1 MKGLKLFFLLLSF
14 VILLSPSE
22 CGDFNSQGQTTQEF
36 SKYFKK
42 TISFLDYSAIV
53 SKDIVV
59 NPSDLIRKRLAE
71 LISTQINLPRFYWE
85 SLPETT
91 VSKFKQ
97 VVSEK
102 AYSSLNELS
111 SDVQVYIVPE
121 IVRILDINKEM
132 KALSLVSEA
141 DRERFISTKAKTFG
155 IDARKIERVMNSGYI
170 VIPFIDMARVVRDTI
185 VEKKKGREVRI
196 PGVRATING
205 GMAIYRVKFENNQY
219 SIIFSYEVRAKSP
232 SNAFVSVVDYKGN
245 ISPQDSAFMFAV
257 PGLVSS
263 FDMALREIFK
273 LSAPVVEASFN
284 SVKFDLGKR
293 EGVLIDDG
301 FDIYE
306 FVETITG
313 EIKKRNVGFVRVS
326 NVADNRYKKEY
337 SSAQI
342 IIGSIFGS
350 GVIQKGML
358 AEERPRFPFD
368 FVFGLSAFPVKVSSV
383 DFYNFPLS
391 AGVMDTVK
399 IKKVSPFAYVGHFDI
414 NVNFGKAINKSQLW
428 FILSANV
435 GVLPLDVNF
444 FGNDVKSGLYG
455 NFSIGLMKKIYF
467 RRLSVAFESRVGVA
481 NFKFSAKESS
491 NRDTIEY
498 ALSLRKWLLQGGVGT
513 GIEFV
518 INPDLNIG
526 VKGLYLISEKIDEW
540 TFLKKVGDDE
550 KRWKVRFGSP
560 VSMSGFSF
568 KVYFNISIKN
578 FARVRKFED

>member
-1 MKGLKLFFLLLSF
+1 MKKLGLFFLILSLMAP
-14 VILLSPSE
+14 VNPSL
-22 CGDFNSQGQTTQEF
+22 GQGFKAEHMEGGF

-42 TISFLDYSAIV
+42 TISFFDYSAIV
-53 SKDIVV
+53 SKEIVV
-59 NPSDLIRKRLAE
+59 EPSDTVRKKLAE
-71 LISTQINLPRFYWE
+71 FVSTQIKLPRFYWE

-91 VSKFKQ
+91 VSVFKQ

-102 AYSSLNELS
+102 KYSSIEELS
-111 SDVQVYIVPE
+111 SDVQNHVAPE
-121 IVRILDINKEM
+121 LIKILDISKEM
-132 KALSLVSEA
+132 RALSLVSEA
-141 DRERFISTKAKTFG
+141 DREKFISTKAKTLG
-155 IDARKIERVMNSGYI
+155 IDAQKVEKVMNSGY
-170 VIPFIDMARVVRDTI
+170 VVVPFIDVAKIRRDT
-185 VEKKKGREVRI
+185 VVVKNKEFRV
-196 PGVRATING
+196 PGVRATIDG
-205 GMAIYRVKFENNQY
+205 GLAIYRVKFKDNQY
-219 SIIFSYEVRAKSP
+219 SIVFAYEIRAKNP
-232 SNAFVSVVDYKGN
+232 YVVFVSTSDYKAK
-245 ISPQDSAFMFAV
+245 ISPQDSAFIVACS
-257 PGLVSS
+257 GLVRS

-306 FVETITG
+306 FVETKTG
-313 EIKKRNVGFVRVS
+313 EINKKNVGFVRVS
-326 NVADNRYKKEY
+326 KVADNRHRKEY

-350 GVIQKGML
+350 DVIQKGML

-368 FVFGLSAFPVKVSSV
+368 FVFGLNAFPVKVSSV
-383 DFYNFPLS
+383 DIPPSAFPPS
-391 AGVMDTVK
+391 ADVKDTIK
-399 IKKVSPFAYVGHFDI
+399 IKKVSPFAYAGHFDI

-428 FILSANV
+428 FVLSANV
-435 GVLPLDVNF
+435 GLLPLDVNF

-455 NFSIGLMKKIYF
+455 NFTIGLMKKVYF

-491 NRDTIEY
+491 GRDTIEY
-498 ALSLRKWLLQGGVGT
+498 ALSPREWLLHGGVGA

-526 VKGLYLISEKIDEW
+526 VKGLYLLSESTNRW
-540 TFLKKVGDDE
+540 TFLKKIGDDE
-550 KRWKVRFGSP
+550 KRWVVNFGSP

-578 FARVRKFED
+578 FAKVRKFED